1 MMMNDSKIFSF
12 EIAFP
17 NKPKLHRKH
26 PWMVLYKDN
35 SFCPDTISQ
44 NLFKQELSVEAMFV
58 NGSRRNEQHL

>member
-35 SFCPDTISQ
+35 SFCPDTISK
-44 NLFKQELSVEAMFV
+44 NLFL
-58 NGSRRNEQHL
+58 